1 MAYTNPKIIMETD
14 VNYPGAV
21 GIEKKITVEEW
32 NDLLHHTH
40 ESSEPTE
47 TETVEP
53 YDDTEVK
60 ASISTLDGKVTAI
73 LAALEAANIAVT
85 LPTDNTTPTP

>member
-1 MAYTNPKIIMETD
+1 MAYSNPKIIMETD

-32 NDLLHHTH
+32 QDLLHHTH
-40 ESSEPTE
+40 ESSTE
-47 TETVEP
+47 STSTQTEAAEP

-73 LAALEAANIAVT
+73 LAALEAANITVT
-85 LPTDNTTPTP
+85 LP

>member
-1 MAYTNPKIIMETD
+1 MAYSTPKIIMESDT
-14 VNYPGAV
+14 NYPGAV

-32 NDLLHHTH
+32 QDLLHHTH
-40 ESSEPTE
+40 ESPGESTE
-47 TETVEP
+47 TEAAEP

-73 LAALEAANIAVT
+73 LAALEAANITVT
-85 LPTDNTTPTP
+85 LP